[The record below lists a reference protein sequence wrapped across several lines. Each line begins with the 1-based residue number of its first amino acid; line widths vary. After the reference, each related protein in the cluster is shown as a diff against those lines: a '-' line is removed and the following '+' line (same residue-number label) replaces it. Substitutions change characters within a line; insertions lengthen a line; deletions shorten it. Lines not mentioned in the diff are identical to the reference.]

1 MAAIPTELEVEP
13 ARERSR
19 LNEIIVIALAAA
31 ALLLG
36 LCLVSYHP
44 NDPSWNAAGESAA
57 QNWIGTIGANVSAA
71 LFQTIGL
78 AAYLVP
84 VLILAAAWRR
94 FRASR
99 INAPILSLVGLI
111 VVVFSTAAL
120 LSLAHLHPL
129 FDSSVNAGGLA
140 GVAISRALV
149 SGLNTIGAAI
159 LLVAVAAVGVLLVT
173 NFSFATA
180 GQALAGPFATL
191 RTVPARFTV
200 WRTAR
205 RANRELRRQQNPDAR
220 ADGTGRARKVINGE
234 GNPTTPARAV
244 APESAEIASAFE
256 SFSAAT
262 SGKAMAAAAGVAS
275 APAKKT

>member
-1 MAAIPTELEVEP
+1 MAAIPTDIEAQP

-19 LNEIIVIALAAA
+19 FNEIIVIALAAT

-44 NDPSWNAAGESAA
+44 NDPSWNAAGESLA
-57 QNWIGTIGANVSAA
+57 QNWIGTIGANVAAA

-84 VLILAAAWRR
+84 VLILAAAGRE
-94 FRASR
+94 FVEQR
-99 INAPILSLVGLI
+99 INATISQLLGLVI
-111 VVVFSTAAL
+111 VVFSAAAL
-120 LSLAHLHPL
+120 LSLAHIRPL
-129 FDSSVNAGGLA
+129 FDASVNAGGLA
-140 GVAISRALV
+140 GVMISRALV

-159 LLVAVAAVGVLLVT
+159 LLVAVTAVGMLLAT

-191 RTVPARFTV
+191 RTVPARFTA

-220 ADGTGRARKVINGE
+220 ADGTGLAPQVINSE
-234 GNPTTPARAV
+234 GKPIAHARSV
-244 APESAEIASAFE
+244 APES
-256 SFSAAT
+256 
-262 SGKAMAAAAGVAS
+262 
-275 APAKKT
+275 